1 MLILWDKEFFLL
13 FLIQGPTDREDH
25 RQSFAVK
32 GAGSFHIHRKTMKEL
47 GTLAVLGV
55 REQPNLAQNL
65 VTHRH

>member
-1 MLILWDKEFFLL
+1 MPAAASPPCWKTSIVEILFSTTSVGD
-13 FLIQGPTDREDH
+13 
-25 RQSFAVK
+25 K

-65 VTHRH
+65 VTHGN